1 MTETTR
7 EERQEAWDQLLD
19 HGIAPGENMASL
31 LLEDADSA
39 EELEG
44 HMEAIVACIRE
55 AGYEIINVTTDDEPE
70 FRWMMV
76 PADDGE

>member
-7 EERQEAWDQLLD
+7 TERQEAWDQLLD
-19 HGIAPGENMASL
+19 HGIVPSEGMASL

-55 AGYEIINVTTDDEPE
+55 AGYEIINVTTDDDPA

-76 PADDGE
+76 PADDGG